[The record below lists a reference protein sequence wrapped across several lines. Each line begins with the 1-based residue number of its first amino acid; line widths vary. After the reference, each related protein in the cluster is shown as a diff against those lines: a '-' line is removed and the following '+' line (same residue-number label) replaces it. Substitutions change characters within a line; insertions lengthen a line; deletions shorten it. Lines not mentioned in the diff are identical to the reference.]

1 MSYPL
6 TLPVPGLGP
15 VSISVN
21 LLDYTMGKA
30 APNLAQLLEQL
41 RVQLRGALAAKGVA
55 ESALEA
61 TVTAVMAGLQA
72 SSDFNTSL
80 LALAQQLSAL
90 GNNNWL
96 KHVNTDAQ
104 GYTLVTLTPGKLV
117 AQFRQVNKLVGASA
131 PATLLARTTTATVTA
146 GVAAV
151 VVSQV

>member
-1 MSYPL
+1 MIPARIARFYTWL
-6 TLPVPGLGP
+6 T
-15 VSISVN
+15 
-21 LLDYTMGKA
+21 TTA
-30 APNLAQLLEQL
+30 ATPA
-41 RVQLRGALAAKGVA
+41 VTVA
-55 ESALEA
+55 
-61 TVTAVMAGLQA
+61 VVVRA
-72 SSDFNTSL
+72 SSV
-80 LALAQQLSAL
+80 AGAL